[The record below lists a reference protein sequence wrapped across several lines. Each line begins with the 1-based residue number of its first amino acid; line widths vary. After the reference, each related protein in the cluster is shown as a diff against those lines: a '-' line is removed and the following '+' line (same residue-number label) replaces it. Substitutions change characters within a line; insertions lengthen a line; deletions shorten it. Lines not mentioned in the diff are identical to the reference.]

1 MSIGDSSFAG
11 RLHGSIESRPCLLLL
26 ILGLLSLPS
35 DAVGDKPA
43 SSDPLPVNRSVG
55 QRLGNFTLSDVISG
69 RDVTLYGFAGKKAVV
84 LVFLGTDC
92 PLANLY
98 APRLVELNH
107 AYRNRGV
114 VFLGINANAHET
126 ETAIREQARTHG
138 IDFPVLKDARNLVA
152 DQALIE
158 RTPEVVV
165 LDGRARIRYRGAIDD
180 QYAQQTR
187 KAQATHHYL
196 KDSLESIL
204 AGRPVAVTA
213 TPAPGCLLDR
223 VEATQP
229 AAAPPRVRPA
239 PPALRAARD
248 DAEKDT
254 QIDVGQVSY
263 ASGAARI
270 IQQKCQSCHR
280 PGQVAPF
287 SLLTYDDAR
296 KHAAMIHEVV
306 DNGRMPPWHA
316 DPRYGH
322 FSNDRSL
329 NSHDRSALLAW
340 VEQGAPLGEP
350 GEIPPAKRFPEGWS
364 IGQPD
369 LVFEIPEAYTVPAQ
383 GTVEYVRLRVPT
395 KFSEDRWIQAAEAQP
410 GDRGVV
416 HHIIVYVDDH
426 RGGRHGLGDLGHL
439 VGYAPGDMP
448 SVYPPGTAKK
458 VPAGADFLFEI
469 HYTPIGKVRTDR
481 SKVGLIFAK
490 APVTRQA
497 YTLPIAQDRFLIPPR
512 EGNVPVEASMT
523 FGQDSRLLGFMPHM
537 HLRGKDFRYDIVRP
551 GKAPETI
558 LSVPAYDFGWQSYY
572 ILAQP
577 LDLPK
582 GTRIDCLAHFDNS
595 DKNPYNPDPSKT
607 VRWGDQTFEEMMIG
621 YIDIDL
627 PRDLAPVLEPEP
639 RADLSA
645 PARGVLQALG
655 TLLGSRPQAA
665 PRSGADRPSH

>member
-1 MSIGDSSFAG
+1 MFVSSAAADDVNNRAG
-11 RLHGSIESRPCLLLL
+11 
-26 ILGLLSLPS
+26 LPL
-35 DAVGDKPA
+35 D
-43 SSDPLPVNRSVG
+43 REIG
-55 QRLGNFTLSDVISG
+55 QRLSNFALKDAVSS

-107 AYRNRGV
+107 AYRTRGV

-126 ETAIREQARTHG
+126 EGAIREQARTHG
-138 IDFPVLKDARNLVA
+138 IDFPVLKDSKNIVA
-152 DQALIE
+152 DLALIE

-187 KAQATHHYL
+187 KAEASHLYL
-196 KDSLESIL
+196 KDALEAIL
-204 AGRPVAVTA
+204 AGRPLAVAA
-213 TPAPGCLLDR
+213 TPVSGCLLDR

-229 AAAPPRVRPA
+229 AAALPRVRPA
-239 PPALRAARD
+239 PAALRAIHD
-248 DAEKDT
+248 EVEKEG
-254 QIDVGQVSY
+254 QFEVGEISY

-270 IQQKCQSCHR
+270 FQEKCQSCHR
-280 PGQVAPF
+280 PGQVTPF
-287 SLLTYDDAR
+287 SLQTYDDAR

-306 DNGRMPPWHA
+306 DNRRMPPWHA
-316 DPRYGH
+316 DPRFGQ
-322 FSNDRSL
+322 FSNNRSL
-329 NSHDRSALLAW
+329 SGRDRAALLAW
-340 VEQGAPLGEP
+340 VEQGAALGDP
-350 GEIPPAKRFPEGWS
+350 REIPPAKTFPDGWT
-364 IGQPD
+364 IGRPD
-369 LVFEIPEAYTVPAQ
+369 LAFEIPEAYTVPAQ

-395 KFSEDRWIQAAEAQP
+395 KFTEDRWIQAAEAQP
-410 GDRGVV
+410 GDRSVV
-416 HHIIVYVDDH
+416 HHIIVYVDDQ
-426 RGGRHGLGDLGHL
+426 RRGRHGLGDLGHL

-469 HYTPIGKVRTDR
+469 HYTPIGRVRTDR
-481 SKVGLIFAK
+481 SKVGLILAK

-497 YTLPIAQDRFLIPPR
+497 YTLPIAQDQFLIPPH
-512 EGNVPVEASMT
+512 EKNVAVEASRT
-523 FGQDSRLLGFMPHM
+523 FAQDSRLLGFMPHM

-551 GKAPETI
+551 GRAPETI

-572 ILAQP
+572 ILAEP

-582 GTRIDCLAHFDNS
+582 GTRIDCLAHYDNS
-595 DKNPYNPDPSKT
+595 DTNPYNPDPSKT

-627 PRDLAPVLEPEP
+627 PRDVAPVLEIG
-639 RADLSA
+639 RAH
-645 PARGVLQALG
+645 V
-655 TLLGSRPQAA
+655 
-665 PRSGADRPSH
+665 